1 MADEQNQTPPSIV
14 DGGIPTDEEARL
26 AAQVDT
32 IGENPQ
38 EEPAAATAAAASA
51 EAVAKPDA
59 ATDPVAD
66 TPPAAPAA
74 EAAAATPAPAPAPA
88 VVEAAIPPQPQPPRD
103 FDADIAENQRRFDE
117 GEIEGEEYQKALRAL
132 TKEEAQFTARLEIWN
147 ERQQSAEQLAER
159 EFAAVSLQWEKDNA
173 EFMSN
178 PLRAQ
183 QMQQAINVVA
193 QKTPGLSPADL
204 FDQAAKIAFEAYG
217 FQPKAAVTPADQAK
231 ALADAVAKRTPA
243 GVPPTLASSPAAS
256 AIEAPPGTSAFAS
269 LDAKDISSLEDAV
282 ARMTP
287 EQRDAYLR
295 DAPGSTSTGI
305 PG

>member
-1 MADEQNQTPPSIV
+1 MADEQTQTPPSIV
-14 DGGIPTDEEARL
+14 DGGVPTDEESRL
-26 AAQVDT
+26 AAQVNT
-32 IGENPQ
+32 IGENPL
-38 EEPAAATAAAASA
+38 EEPAAEVTPPAAKEATPAAAAPPA
-51 EAVAKPDA
+51 EEPPA
-59 ATDPVAD
+59 AAAAE
-66 TPPAAPAA
+66 PAAPAA
-74 EAAAATPAPAPAPA
+74 PAAAPPAPEVVAAP
-88 VVEAAIPPQPQPPRD
+88 PPPQPPRD
-103 FDADIAENQRRFDE
+103 FDADYAENQRKFDD
-117 GEIEGEEYQKALRAL
+117 GEIDGEEYQKTLRTL

-147 ERQQSAEQLAER
+147 ERQASAEQQAER

-217 FQPKAAVTPADQAK
+217 FQPKAAVPAVDQAK
-231 ALADAVAKRTPA
+231 ALAEAVAKRTPA

-295 DAPGSTSTGI
+295 DTPGSNSTGI

>member
-1 MADEQNQTPPSIV
+1 MADEQTQTPPSIV
-14 DGGIPTDEEARL
+14 DGGIPTDEESRL

-38 EEPAAATAAAASA
+38 EEPAAEVASPAAAMVDTAAAPA
-51 EAVAKPDA
+51 PDE
-59 ATDPVAD
+59 
-66 TPPAAPAA
+66 PPAAAAA
-74 EAAAATPAPAPAPA
+74 EPAAATPAPAPAPA
-88 VVEAAIPPQPQPPRD
+88 PVVAEVVAPPPQPPRD
-103 FDADIAENQRRFDE
+103 FDADIAENQRKFDE
-117 GEIEGEEYQKALRAL
+117 GEIEGEEYQKTLRAL
-132 TKEEAQFTARLEIWN
+132 TKEEAQFTARLEIWS
-147 ERQQSAEQLAER
+147 ERQASAAQQADR
-159 EFAAVSLQWEKDNA
+159 EFAEVSLKWEKDNA

-178 PLRAQ
+178 PLRRQ
-183 QMQQAINVVA
+183 QMQLAINAVA
-193 QKTPGLSPADL
+193 QETPGLSPADL

-217 FQPKAAVTPADQAK
+217 FQPKAAVLVVDQAK

-295 DAPGSTSTGI
+295 DAPGSNSTGI

>member
-1 MADEQNQTPPSIV
+1 MADEQNLTAPNIV

-38 EEPAAATAAAASA
+38 EEPATAVS
-51 EAVAKPDA
+51 
-59 ATDPVAD
+59 
-66 TPPAAPAA
+66 
-74 EAAAATPAPAPAPA
+74 AATPAPAEPVAEAAVPAEPVAAAPAAEPPAAPAPA
-88 VVEAAIPPQPQPPRD
+88 SVAVEASAAPQPQPPRD
-103 FDADIAENQRRFDE
+103 FDADIAENQRRFDR

-159 EFAAVSLQWEKDNA
+159 EFATVSLQWEKDNA

-217 FQPKAAVTPADQAK
+217 FQPKAAVPPVDQAK
-231 ALADAVAKRTPA
+231 ALAEAVAKRTPA

-282 ARMTP
+282 ARMSP

-295 DAPGSTSTGI
+295 DAPGSNSTGI

>member
-1 MADEQNQTPPSIV
+1 MADEQNLTAPNIV
-14 DGGIPTDEEARL
+14 DGGVPTDEEARL

-38 EEPAAATAAAASA
+38 EEPAAA
-51 EAVAKPDA
+51 
-59 ATDPVAD
+59 
-66 TPPAAPAA
+66 
-74 EAAAATPAPAPAPA
+74 AAAATETPAAAVVTPPAELVAETLPATAEAAPAPAPA
-88 VVEAAIPPQPQPPRD
+88 AVVVEVAAHPQPVPPRD
-103 FDADIAENQRRFDE
+103 FDADIAENQRKFDD
-117 GEIEGEEYQKALRAL
+117 GEIDGDDYQKALRAL
-132 TKEEAQFTARLEIWN
+132 TKEEAQYTARLEIWN

-183 QMQQAINVVA
+183 QMQQAIDVVA
-193 QKTPGLSPADL
+193 QKTPGLTPADL

-217 FQPKAAVTPADQAK
+217 FQPKAAVAPVDQAK

-282 ARMTP
+282 ARMSP

-295 DAPGSTSTGI
+295 DAPGSNSTGI